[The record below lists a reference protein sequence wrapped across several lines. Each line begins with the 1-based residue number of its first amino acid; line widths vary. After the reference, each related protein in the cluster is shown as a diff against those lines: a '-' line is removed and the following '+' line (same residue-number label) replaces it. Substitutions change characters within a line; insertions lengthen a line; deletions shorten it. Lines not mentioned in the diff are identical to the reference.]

1 MRRQVGCGP
10 VMPARERGKEYSC
23 GGKRGRDQ
31 TISSTGSILAELH
44 FPQIV
49 LHPLLK
55 QTDSLCGVEE
65 RCEAH
70 IQYWNPLSS
79 F

>member
-1 MRRQVGCGP
+1 MRPERGRESTRAV
-10 VMPARERGKEYSC
+10 AREGETKLFLAL
-23 GGKRGRDQ
+23 GR
-31 TISSTGSILAELH
+31 SWLSAELP
-44 FPQIV
+44 FPKIV
-49 LHPLLK
+49 LQTLLK

-79 F
+79 I